1 LNHFF
6 FLFERKLNADIEL
19 YANIMSRLLTPSTAE
34 CGNFSWIIF
43 AYCLENFHS
52 KPRRSSGCSG
62 GSRDR
67 WHTVPITAPDSFP
80 GRYRSR
86 KRSNET

>member
-6 FLFERKLNADIEL
+6 FLFERKLDADIEL
-19 YANIMSRLLTPSTAE
+19 CANIMSRLLTPSTAE

-43 AYCLENFHS
+43 TQCLENFHS

-67 WHTVPITAPDSFP
+67 WNTAPITAPDPFP
-80 GRYRSR
+80 GRYRGR
-86 KRSNET
+86 KRICET